1 MESRKNIEEEIRSI
15 SPMVAD
21 MGLQNPYSVPSG
33 YFDRLPAQLLSAA
46 KAADANVDEMAETE
60 LSPLLASLRTLP
72 AYRVPVGYFDEL
84 TKNLVGPQTVPAPA
98 KVIRMKRFGYRRL
111 LAAAV
116 VTGLVF
122 LGSWF
127 FFLEGKN
134 DGQASMAMKTPV
146 ISDKS
151 IHDQT
156 TKIPDAELLIYLDST
171 EDFGIPDEVII
182 DPESGSDLA
191 SLMLTDIS
199 DEELEDY
206 IDQTYAF

>member
-15 SPMVAD
+15 SPVVAD
-21 MGLQNPYSVPSG
+21 LGLQNPHSVPAG
-33 YFDRLPAQLLSAA
+33 YFDQLPGQLLSAA
-46 KAADANVDEMAETE
+46 KAADANVDGMAETE
-60 LSPLLASLRTLP
+60 LSPLLASLKTLP
-72 AYRVPVGYFDEL
+72 SYRVPAGYFDEL
-84 TKNLVGPQTVPAPA
+84 AKNLVLPQPVPAPA
-98 KVIRMKRFGYRRL
+98 KVIQMKRFGYRQM

-116 VTGLVF
+116 VAGLVF

-127 FFLEGKN
+127 FFLQGNN
-134 DGQASMAMKTPV
+134 DEQDSMAMNSQV
-146 ISDKS
+146 ISDKT

-156 TKIPDAELLIYLDST
+156 TKIPDAELLTYLDST

>member
-1 MESRKNIEEEIRSI
+1 MESRKTIEEEIRSI
-15 SPMVAD
+15 SPVVAD
-21 MGLQNPYSVPSG
+21 LSLANPYSVPAG
-33 YFDRLPAQLLSAA
+33 YFDQLPAQLLFAA
-46 KAADANVDEMAETE
+46 KAADVNVDDTAETE
-60 LSPLLASLRTLP
+60 ISPLLASLRALP
-72 AYRVPVGYFDEL
+72 SYRVPDGYFDEL
-84 TKNLVGPQTVPAPA
+84 AKNLVIPQPTPA
-98 KVIRMKRFGYRRL
+98 KVIQMKRFGYRQM

-116 VTGLVF
+116 IAGLVF

-127 FFLEGKN
+127 FFLQGKN
-134 DGQASMAMKTPV
+134 DGKDSMAMNSQA
-146 ISDKS
+146 ISDKA

-156 TKIPDAELLIYLDST
+156 IKIPDAELITYLDST

-182 DPESGSDLA
+182 DPENGSDLA